1 MLAAQGEGLASI
13 CFRTSD
19 IAKTH
24 RRLDRLTLKPEPVAE
39 VESRDAISGAALS
52 WKRTRAATE
61 ATRGVRLFFLER
73 DTERPL
79 SARTTGGSI
88 AALDHVVVSTSDPER
103 AAALYGARL
112 GLDMALD
119 RSHPDWGRLMFFRC
133 GDLIVEVTHRPGKEG
148 DASQDRLRGLCWRVA
163 DMDATHARLA
173 QAGVDVSEV
182 RNGRK
187 PGTRVMTVRS
197 GTCGVPTLLVQPS
210 VGPTVLT
217 ACTASSSHFANDL
230 HVLKPALA
238 CYSLLSSEH
247 RAADLAKAKRVLKWQ
262 RDPEGMRLRI
272 LEAAK
277 QEFAAHGLAGAR
289 VDRIAA
295 NAGANKRML
304 YYHVGNKE
312 DLYLAVL
319 EGAYEKI
326 RSEERGLDLEHL
338 DPPEAIERLID
349 FTWNYFLRNPEFL
362 ALLNTENLAKARHLK
377 RSTKVKSMHSP
388 FVEMI
393 RTVVRRGVESGDF
406 RVAVDPVQLYISI
419 AGLCFFYLSNSATL
433 SVIFGRDLLKKEARD
448 ERLAHMVALVLAAL
462 TGKSTADFGK
472 VEMRGARTPAHQP
485 V

>member
-1 MLAAQGEGLASI
+1 L
-13 CFRTSD
+13 
-19 IAKTH
+19 
-24 RRLDRLTLKPEPVAE
+24 P
-39 VESRDAISGAALS
+39 DAI
-52 WKRTRAATE
+52 T
-61 ATRGVRLFFLER
+61 
-73 DTERPL
+73 
-79 SARTTGGSI
+79 
-88 AALDHVVVSTSDPER
+88 
-103 AAALYGARL
+103 
-112 GLDMALD
+112 
-119 RSHPDWGRLMFFRC
+119 GRL
-133 GDLIVEVTHRPGKEG
+133 I
-148 DASQDRLRGLCWRVA
+148 
-163 DMDATHARLA
+163 
-173 QAGVDVSEV
+173 
-182 RNGRK
+182 
-187 PGTRVMTVRS
+187 
-197 GTCGVPTLLVQPS
+197 
-210 VGPTVLT
+210 
-217 ACTASSSHFANDL
+217 
-230 HVLKPALA
+230 
-238 CYSLLSSEH
+238 
-247 RAADLAKAKRVLKWQ
+247 LAKAKRVQKWQ
-262 RDPEGMRLRI
+262 RDPEGMRIRI

-319 EGAYEKI
+319 EGAYDKI
-326 RSEERGLDLEHL
+326 RSEERELDLEHL

-393 RTVVRRGVESGDF
+393 RTVVTRGVVSGDF

-433 SVIFGRDLLKKEARD
+433 SVIFGRDLLKKGARD

-472 VEMRGARTPAHQP
+472 AALPGVRSPAPQP